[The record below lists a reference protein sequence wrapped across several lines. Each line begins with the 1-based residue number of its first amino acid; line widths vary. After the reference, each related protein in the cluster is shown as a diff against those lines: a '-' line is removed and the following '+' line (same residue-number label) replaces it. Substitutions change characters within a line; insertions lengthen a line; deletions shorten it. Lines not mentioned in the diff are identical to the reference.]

1 MRCRFG
7 TTRQNNI
14 SAVDFPDYNKRQI
27 SSRFPLPIFPLP
39 RCSLDPRCGQ
49 IGKMDIDNM
58 TIGNGHDHMPIG
70 QELALASDWLTSDSL
85 ASDSLASDWL
95 TGDWLTGQRWAIRP

>member
-27 SSRFPLPIFPLP
+27 SSRFPLPRFPLPIFPLP

-70 QELALASDWLTSDSL
+70 QELALASDWLT
-85 ASDSLASDWL
+85 
-95 TGDWLTGQRWAIRP
+95 GDWLTGQRWAIRPEPV